1 MRPLTADNH
10 PSNNDEIQER
20 IIEMAEQFAYRENLE
35 QILQFSGGKQL
46 LSITEVG
53 RFTGL
58 VDQRAIKRRF
68 PFFVN
73 GKISAATLAR
83 CLCGGGKK

>member
-1 MRPLTADNH
+1 MSEP
-10 PSNNDEIQER
+10 
-20 IIEMAEQFAYRENLE
+20 FAYRENLE
-35 QILQFSGGKQL
+35 QILEFSGGRNL

-58 VDQRAIKRRF
+58 VDQRAIKRRY
-68 PFFVN
+68 PFIN

-83 CLCGGGKK
+83 CMCGGGKQRCIATTPPSAARRWATV

>member
-1 MRPLTADNH
+1 MSEP
-10 PSNNDEIQER
+10 
-20 IIEMAEQFAYRENLE
+20 FAYRENLE
-35 QILQFSGGKQL
+35 QILEFSGGRNL

-58 VDQRAIKRRF
+58 VDQRAIKRRY
-68 PFFVN
+68 PFIN

-83 CLCGGGKK
+83 CMCGSIKK

>member
-1 MRPLTADNH
+1 MSEP
-10 PSNNDEIQER
+10 
-20 IIEMAEQFAYRENLE
+20 FAYRENLE
-35 QILQFSGGKQL
+35 QILEFSGGRNL

-58 VDQRAIKRRF
+58 VDQRAITRRY
-68 PFFVN
+68 PFIN

-83 CLCGGGKK
+83 CMCGGGKQ

>member
-1 MRPLTADNH
+1 
-10 PSNNDEIQER
+10 
-20 IIEMAEQFAYRENLE
+20 MAEQFAYRENLE
-35 QILQFSGGKQL
+35 QILQFSGGRNL

-58 VDQRAIKRRF
+58 VDQRAIKRRY
-68 PFFVN
+68 PFIN

-83 CLCGGGKK
+83 CLCGGGKQ

>member
-1 MRPLTADNH
+1 M
-10 PSNNDEIQER
+10 SES
-20 IIEMAEQFAYRENLE
+20 FAYRENLE
-35 QILQFSGGKQL
+35 QILEFSGGRNL

-58 VDQRAIKRRF
+58 VDQRAIKRRY
-68 PFFVN
+68 PFIN

-83 CLCGGGKK
+83 CMCGGGKQ

>member
-1 MRPLTADNH
+1 MSEP
-10 PSNNDEIQER
+10 
-20 IIEMAEQFAYRENLE
+20 FAYRENLE
-35 QILQFSGGKQL
+35 QILEFSGGRNL

-58 VDQRAIKRRF
+58 VDQRAIKRRY
-68 PFFVN
+68 PFIN

-83 CLCGGGKK
+83 CMCGGGNK

>member
-1 MRPLTADNH
+1 MSEP
-10 PSNNDEIQER
+10 
-20 IIEMAEQFAYRENLE
+20 FAYRENLE
-35 QILQFSGGKQL
+35 QILKFSGGRNL

-58 VDQRAIKRRF
+58 VDQRAIKRRY
-68 PFFVN
+68 PFIN

-83 CLCGGGKK
+83 CMCGGGKQ

>member
-1 MRPLTADNH
+1 MEH
-10 PSNNDEIQER
+10 P
-20 IIEMAEQFAYRENLE
+20 AYRDNLE
-35 QILQFSGGKQL
+35 QILEFSGGRNL

-58 VDQRAIKRRF
+58 VDQRAIKRRY
-68 PFFVN
+68 PFIN

-83 CLCGGGKK
+83 CMCGGGKQ

>member
-1 MRPLTADNH
+1 MSEP
-10 PSNNDEIQER
+10 
-20 IIEMAEQFAYRENLE
+20 FAYRENLE
-35 QILQFSGGKQL
+35 QILEFSGGRNL

-58 VDQRAIKRRF
+58 VDQRAIKRRY
-68 PFFVN
+68 PFVK

-83 CLCGGGKK
+83 CMCGGGKQ

>member
-1 MRPLTADNH
+1 MSEP
-10 PSNNDEIQER
+10 
-20 IIEMAEQFAYRENLE
+20 FAYRENLE
-35 QILQFSGGKQL
+35 QILEFSGGRNL

-58 VDQRAIKRRF
+58 VDQRAIKRRY
-68 PFFVN
+68 PFVN

-83 CLCGGGKK
+83 CLCGSIKK

>member
-1 MRPLTADNH
+1 MSEP
-10 PSNNDEIQER
+10 
-20 IIEMAEQFAYRENLE
+20 FAYRDNLE
-35 QILQFSGGKQL
+35 QILEFSGGRNL

-58 VDQRAIKRRF
+58 VDQRAIKRRY
-68 PFFVN
+68 PFIN

-83 CLCGGGKK
+83 CMCGGGKQ

>member
-1 MRPLTADNH
+1 MSEP
-10 PSNNDEIQER
+10 
-20 IIEMAEQFAYRENLE
+20 FAYRENLE
-35 QILQFSGGKQL
+35 QILEFSGGRNL

-58 VDQRAIKRRF
+58 VDQRAIKRRY
-68 PFFVN
+68 PFIN

-83 CLCGGGKK
+83 CMCGGGKQ

>member
-1 MRPLTADNH
+1 MSEP
-10 PSNNDEIQER
+10 
-20 IIEMAEQFAYRENLE
+20 FAYRENLE
-35 QILQFSGGKQL
+35 QILDFSQGRQM

-53 RFTGL
+53 RFTGI

-68 PFFVN
+68 PYFIG

-83 CLCGGGKK
+83 CMCGGGKQ

>member
-1 MRPLTADNH
+1 MSEP
-10 PSNNDEIQER
+10 
-20 IIEMAEQFAYRENLE
+20 FAYRENLE
-35 QILQFSGGKQL
+35 QILEFSGGRNL

-58 VDQRAIKRRF
+58 VDQRAIKRRY
-68 PFFVN
+68 PFVN

-83 CLCGGGKK
+83 CMCGGGKQ

>member
-1 MRPLTADNH
+1 MSEP
-10 PSNNDEIQER
+10 
-20 IIEMAEQFAYRENLE
+20 FAYRENLE

>member
-1 MRPLTADNH
+1 MSEP
-10 PSNNDEIQER
+10 
-20 IIEMAEQFAYRENLE
+20 FAYRENLE
-35 QILQFSGGKQL
+35 QILEFSGGRNL

-58 VDQRAIKRRF
+58 VDQRAIKRRY
-68 PFFVN
+68 PFIN

-83 CLCGGGKK
+83 CMCGGSKQ

>member
-1 MRPLTADNH
+1 MSEPL
-10 PSNNDEIQER
+10 
-20 IIEMAEQFAYRENLE
+20 AYRENLE

-58 VDQRAIKRRF
+58 VDQRAIKRRY
-68 PFFVN
+68 PFVN

-83 CLCGGGKK
+83 CMCGGGKQ

>member
-1 MRPLTADNH
+1 MSEP
-10 PSNNDEIQER
+10 
-20 IIEMAEQFAYRENLE
+20 FAYRENLE
-35 QILQFSGGKQL
+35 QILEFSGGRHL

-58 VDQRAIKRRF
+58 VDQRAIKRRY
-68 PFFVN
+68 PFIN

-83 CLCGGGKK
+83 CMCGGGKQ